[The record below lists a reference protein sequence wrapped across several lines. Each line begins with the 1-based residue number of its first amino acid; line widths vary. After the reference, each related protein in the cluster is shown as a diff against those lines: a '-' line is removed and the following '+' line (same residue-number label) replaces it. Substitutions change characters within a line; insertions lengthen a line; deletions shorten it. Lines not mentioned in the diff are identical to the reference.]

1 MEKAGWFKI
10 LNIVIPLPY
19 LTSMSQN
26 FLQIQKEY
34 LQKVSSRPIKE
45 LEEALPARRGKDC
58 LTFQAFGELCE
69 LFPQEIILGGQR
81 LTGPEGIL
89 IALYAL
95 HTRKEEPQLK
105 PLKSFKQFPG
115 GMGYQG
121 AFAMNAEKVLHPHVI
136 AIEKRKEEIV
146 LRFSGHPNADA
157 PRCDFSF
164 TLYPLPRVALYYIF
178 NLPDEEFPARV
189 TCLFASNADHFL
201 PVAGLADVAEY
212 TAKKIIQLITEIKS

>member
-1 MEKAGWFKI
+1 
-10 LNIVIPLPY
+10 
-19 LTSMSQN
+19 MSGHC
-26 FLQIQKEY
+26 LEIQKEY
-34 LQKVSSRPIKE
+34 LKKAWLRQPEE
-45 LEEALPARRGKDC
+45 LELVLPAKRKGEGFFFR
-58 LTFQAFGELCE
+58 AFGDTCGLYPDKILFGGEPLC
-69 LFPQEIILGGQR
+69 
-81 LTGPEGIL
+81 GPEGIL

-95 HTRKEEPQLK
+95 HTQKEEPQLK

-136 AIEKRKEEIV
+136 AIEKRKEEIG

-157 PRCDFSF
+157 PRCVFSF
-164 TLYPLPRVALYYIF
+164 TLCPLPRVALYYIF

-212 TAKKIIQLITEIKS
+212 TAKKTIALITEVRS

>member
-1 MEKAGWFKI
+1 
-10 LNIVIPLPY
+10 
-19 LTSMSQN
+19 MSQN
-26 FLQIQKEY
+26 ILPIQKEY
-34 LQKVSSRPIKE
+34 LQRAWARSIQE
-45 LEEALPARRGKDC
+45 LEEALPAHYAKDC
-58 LTFQAFGELCE
+58 FHFQAFGEPCE

-121 AFAMNAEKVLHPHVI
+121 VFAMNAEKVLHPHVI

-164 TLYPLPRVALYYIF
+164 TLYPLPRVPLYYIF
-178 NLPDEEFPARV
+178 NRPDEEFPARV
-189 TCLFASNADHFL
+189 TCLFASNANRFL
-201 PVAGLADVAEY
+201 PVAGLADTTEY
-212 TAKKIIQLITEIKS
+212 TAKKIIALITEVRS

>member
-1 MEKAGWFKI
+1 
-10 LNIVIPLPY
+10 
-19 LTSMSQN
+19 MSQN

-45 LEEALPARRGKDC
+45 LEEALPARRGKEE
-58 LTFQAFGELCE
+58 LTFQAFGEPCE
-69 LFPQEIILGGQR
+69 LFPQEIILGGER

-105 PLKSFKQFPG
+105 PLKSFKQFAG

-146 LRFSGHPNADA
+146 LRFSGHPNENA

-164 TLYPLPRVALYYIF
+164 TLYPLPRVPLYYIF

-189 TCLFASNADHFL
+189 TCLFPSNADHFL